1 MARSGRNSSRHR
13 RFQILSRTALCTVA
27 IAVVLCSTLSAAT
40 TAGMRAGAQTTAT
53 FPNPS
58 WVDTF
63 GPVALSSPTVATVNG
78 QVIVAVA
85 SQNGYLDLV
94 DAETGA
100 NLPGWPVAVDI
111 APNSPTAVESSPTI
125 AFLDG
130 PNNPPSIIVGAGST
144 YISKQQGGLVAFN
157 YDGSVRF
164 TFQTQ
169 DVFSEWNGSAPVPDG
184 YSEGVFSTPAVGDI
198 TGNGQLDIVF
208 GSWDHRLYALSP
220 WGTLLRGF
228 PIDTQDTIWSS
239 PALYHVRGSSGR
251 EDIFIGGDASGR
263 NRCHGG
269 FIYDVTYMNSK
280 PKIVW
285 QHCENQTIWSSPAV
299 GAINATKNPV
309 VVVGTGFG
317 ETPPYKSDTNKIFAF
332 YARSGATVKG
342 WPVPTAGPVFG
353 SPAIG
358 LLGGS
363 TSPSIVDTSWCTTCT
378 GAQANTS
385 MVYAYTSAG
394 TLLWSQSLSG
404 PSDFS
409 SPILVDLTGTGTND
423 VLVGDSAGLYP
434 LDGATGAFMFG
445 TSEFS
450 AINKCS
456 VQNSAAV
463 ADVPGSG
470 PLDGWRLFESCGGPV
485 EINPFGRL
493 FDYPL
498 PNTPAVAPPWSM
510 WRNGPTHTGV
520 ATWTFPVASGP
531 VVRAEL
537 RRKKA

>member
-1 MARSGRNSSRHR
+1 MRLR
-13 RFQILSRTALCTVA
+13 RRICA
-27 IAVVLCSTLSAAT
+27 IAAAVISCASVYAT
-40 TAGMRAGAQTTAT
+40 TASDAPATAQTTGA
-53 FPNPS
+53 FPAPS
-58 WVDTF
+58 WIDTF
-63 GPVALSSPTVATVNG
+63 GPVALTSPTVATVNG
-78 QVIVAVA
+78 QVVVAVA

-100 NLPGWPVAVDI
+100 NLPGWPVPVDI
-111 APNSPTAVESSPTI
+111 TPNSPTAVESSPTI

-157 YDGSVRF
+157 FDGSIRF

-169 DVFSEWNGSAPVPDG
+169 DVFNEWNGGSSPDG
-184 YSEGVFSTPAVGDI
+184 FSEGVFSTPAVGDVD
-198 TGNGQLDIVF
+198 GNGQLDIVF
-208 GSWDHRLYALSP
+208 GSWDHKLYALTP
-220 WGTLLRGF
+220 AGTVVRGF
-228 PIDTQDTIWSS
+228 PIDTEDTIWSS
-239 PALYHVRGSSGR
+239 PALFHVRGSANQQ
-251 EDIFIGGDASGR
+251 DIFIGGDASGR
-263 NRCHGG
+263 SHCHGG
-269 FIYDVTYMNSK
+269 FIYDITYKKSK

-309 VVVGTGFG
+309 VIVGTGYG
-317 ETPPYKSDTNKIFAF
+317 ETPPYKSDTNRIFAF

-342 WPVPTAGPVFG
+342 WPVHTAGPVFG

-363 TSPSIVDTSWCTTCT
+363 TSPTIVDTSWCTSCT

-385 MVYAYTSAG
+385 MVYAFTSAG
-394 TLLWSQSLSG
+394 TLMWSQSLSG

-409 SPILVDLTGTGTND
+409 SPIIVDLSGTGVND
-423 VLVGDSAGLYP
+423 VVVGDSAGLYP
-434 LDGATGAFMFG
+434 LDGATGQFMFN
-445 TSEFS
+445 TSESS

-463 ADVPGSG
+463 AYVPGAG

-485 EINPFGRL
+485 EINPIGRL

-498 PNTPAVAPPWSM
+498 PNAPAVTPPWSM

-520 ATWTFPVASGP
+520 ATWTFPVTPALGAATRS
-531 VVRAEL
+531 A
-537 RRKKA
+537 RR